1 MLENVIMCLL
11 NVVLLIF
18 FPWECLYFYDIVLI
32 TSRETVTDSTIICH
46 KGWENKYMRMLT
58 GYILGYV
65 FLHILT
71 EALKNFV
78 AWVNEMD

>member
-1 MLENVIMCLL
+1 MLLCVYLAL
-11 NVVLLIF
+11 PVF

-32 TSRETVTDSTIICH
+32 TSRETVTDICP
-46 KGWENKYMRMLT
+46 KGWKNKCMRMLT

-71 EALKNFV
+71 ETLKNFV
-78 AWVNEMD
+78 AWVNEME